1 MHGGRH
7 GRAKSESWVGIGG
20 DERAHGIQRC
30 QQLVDLILVMGCRQR
45 DAQPRLAGG
54 YGWRADGSDQQPT
67 LFQRERGR
75 ECRRQ
80 RGRVDVSARA
90 VQQAFDLPGRAGD
103 ERVVATDRLA
113 ERRPSTWALRA
124 APVLRTEDTGA
135 VHALR
140 PRFVGVLDHQRGV
153 LLRAHRRQCA
163 QCLAQIEQREHCI
176 ARPVVATTRVRPVG

>member
-45 DAQPRLAGG
+45 
-54 YGWRADGSDQQPT
+54 DQQPT

-140 PRFVGVLDHQRGV
+140 PRFVVVLDHQRGV